1 MNLPRF
7 RPPRNGLAGILLGA
21 ILGSAVTAQTRVGGF
36 EHKRQIDPINDYDT
50 SWIRTQ
56 DIATPRGGFLGAL
69 FYRCEGTGLEIFVA
83 SYSYLNDTN
92 VRAVIRFDKQP
103 PTYFGFGTEQKW
115 NISTSGTAA
124 FVPLEFINRFVQRS
138 RSAKTLVVR
147 LERYDENTVTHTFN
161 LTDFP
166 KAFARL
172 GCAKTHEAA
181 INGLIAYR
189 RLQATLPANR
199 PPAPTPSPPPAP
211 TTSAG
216 TSRFINPDVPMISVR
231 EFTQVSE
238 AVLVAGINSYN
249 LSYAGLTLTLRTG
262 STTAAL
268 SNETIVEFEDSP
280 VIVTGT
286 LLMPASGLQA
296 FGCQTDVPK
305 DRPESVVVTCKLEN
319 SEGQSEPFEYTLKR
333 Y

>member
-1 MNLPRF
+1 
-7 RPPRNGLAGILLGA
+7 LAGILLGA

-69 FYRCEGTGLEIFVA
+69 FYRCEGTELEIFVA

-199 PPAPTPSPPPAP
+199 PPAPPPNPPSPPNPPPAPPAP
-211 TTSAG
+211 TTSAS

-231 EFTQVSE
+231 EFTQASE
-238 AVLVAGINSYN
+238 AVLVTGINSYN

-268 SNETIVEFEDSP
+268 SDGTDVELEDSP
-280 VIVTGT
+280 VIVAGT

-296 FGCQTDVPK
+296 FGCQTDVLQ
-305 DRPESVVVTCKLEN
+305 DHPESVFVTCKLEN
-319 SEGQSEPFEYTLKR
+319 SEGQTEPFEYTLKR